1 MIWGLI
7 CTVLEAVTNEPC
19 YNIVFV
25 GGVGGSSRQYL
36 QESDSYFPGK
46 FWALTK

>member
-7 CTVLEAVTNEPC
+7 GKVLEAVTNETC
-19 YNIVFV
+19 YKVVFL
-25 GGVGGSSRQYL
+25 GFFSGQYL

-46 FWALTK
+46 FWAPK